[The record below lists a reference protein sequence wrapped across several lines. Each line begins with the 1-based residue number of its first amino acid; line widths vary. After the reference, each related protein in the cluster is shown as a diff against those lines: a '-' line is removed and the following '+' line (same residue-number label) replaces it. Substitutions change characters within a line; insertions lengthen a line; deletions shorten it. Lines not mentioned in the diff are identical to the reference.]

1 MAEEGKADK
10 QTARGRENP
19 GECGGPCREVPRS
32 AASSLFILRENLGCF
47 VNVLPRIIPLF
58 MLESSKSQLLISF
71 QV

>member
-19 GECGGPCREVPRS
+19 GESGGPCRGVLRS

-47 VNVLPRIIPLF
+47 VHVLPRMIPLF
-58 MLESSKSQLLISF
+58 MLESSKSKLLVSF